1 MKNAVSIHHLS
12 KKFGDQ
18 VVLNNVSLELPEG
31 HIYGLVGRNGSGKSV
46 LLKCIA
52 GLIRPTGG
60 TIEVFGKQIGKDID
74 FAPSTGIA
82 IDQPGLLLRK
92 SAKENMRALSALLH
106 KPDDAQISMLLQKVG
121 LQPDERKPVAQ
132 YSTGMKQRLS
142 IAMAMLD
149 APKLLLLDEPMSN
162 MDVSG
167 ASEMR
172 RLFRNLSNEGTTLII
187 ATHIAEDVEQLCNVV
202 YRIREG
208 EIIQDGNKMM
218 G

>member
-1 MKNAVSIHHLS
+1 MKNAVNIHNLS
-12 KKFGDQ
+12 KKFGDK

-218 G
+218 R

>member
-1 MKNAVSIHHLS
+1 MKNAVKIHRLS
-12 KKFGDQ
+12 KKFGEQ
-18 VVLNNVSLELPEG
+18 VVLNDVSLELPEG
-31 HIYGLVGRNGSGKSV
+31 QIYGLVGRNGSGKSV

-52 GLIRPTGG
+52 GLIHPTSG
-60 TIEVFGKQIGKDID
+60 TVEVFDKQIGKDVD

-82 IDQPGLLLRK
+82 IDQPGLLLHK
-92 SAKENMRALSALLH
+92 SARENMRALSALLH
-106 KPDDAQISMLLQKVG
+106 KPDDAQISSLLQKVG
-121 LQPDERKPVAQ
+121 LQSDERKPVAQ

-172 RLFRNLSNEGTTLII
+172 RLFRNLSNEGTTLVI

-208 EIIQDGNKMM
+208 NLIQDGNKTK

>member
-1 MKNAVSIHHLS
+1 MKNAVNIHHLS

-18 VVLNNVSLELPEG
+18 VVLNNVFLELPEG

-187 ATHIAEDVEQLCNVV
+187 ATHIAEDVKQLCNVV

>member
-1 MKNAVSIHHLS
+1 M
-12 KKFGDQ
+12 
-18 VVLNNVSLELPEG
+18 NNVSLELPEG

-187 ATHIAEDVEQLCNVV
+187 ATHIAEDVEQLCKVV

>member
-1 MKNAVSIHHLS
+1 
-12 KKFGDQ
+12 
-18 VVLNNVSLELPEG
+18 
-31 HIYGLVGRNGSGKSV
+31 
-46 LLKCIA
+46 
-52 GLIRPTGG
+52 
-60 TIEVFGKQIGKDID
+60 
-74 FAPSTGIA
+74 
-82 IDQPGLLLRK
+82 
-92 SAKENMRALSALLH
+92 MRALSALLH

>member
-1 MKNAVSIHHLS
+1 MKSAVRISHLS
-12 KKFGDQ
+12 KNFGEQ
-18 VVLNNVSLELPEG
+18 VVLNDVSLELQEG
-31 HIYGLVGRNGSGKSV
+31 QIYGIVGRNGSGKSV

-60 TIEVFGKQIGKDID
+60 TVEVFEKKIGKDVD

-82 IDQPGLLLRK
+82 IDQPGLLLCK
-92 SAKENMRALSALLH
+92 SARENMRELSALLH
-106 KPDDAQISMLLQKVG
+106 KPDDTQISILLQKVG
-121 LQPDERKPVAQ
+121 LQPDERKPVSQ

-162 MDVSG
+162 MDVNG
-167 ASEMR
+167 AKEMR
-172 RLFRNLSNEGTTLII
+172 ELFRNLTHEGTTLMI
-187 ATHIAEDVEQLCNVV
+187 ATHIAEDVDQLCNTV
-202 YRIREG
+202 YCIRDG
-208 EIIQDGNKMM
+208 ELFERGNKVM

>member
-1 MKNAVSIHHLS
+1 MKNAVKIQRLS
-12 KKFGDQ
+12 KKFGEQ
-18 VVLNNVSLELPEG
+18 VVLNDVSLELPEG
-31 HIYGLVGRNGSGKSV
+31 QIYGLVGRNGSGKSV

-52 GLIRPTGG
+52 GLIHPTSG
-60 TIEVFGKQIGKDID
+60 TVEVFDKQIGKDVD

-82 IDQPGLLLRK
+82 IDQPGLLLHK
-92 SAKENMRALSALLH
+92 SARENMRALSALLH
-106 KPDDAQISMLLQKVG
+106 KPDDAQISSLLQKVG
-121 LQPDERKPVAQ
+121 LQSDERKPVAQ

-167 ASEMR
+167 SSEMR
-172 RLFRNLSNEGTTLII
+172 RLFRNLSNEGTTLVI

-208 EIIQDGNKMM
+208 NLIQDGNKTT

>member
-1 MKNAVSIHHLS
+1 MKNAVKLHHLC
-12 KKFGDQ
+12 KKFGEQ
-18 VVLNNVSLELPEG
+18 VVLNNVSLDLPEG
-31 HIYGLVGRNGSGKSV
+31 QIYGLVGRNGSGKSV

-52 GLIRPTGG
+52 GLIRPTVG
-60 TIEVFGKQIGKDID
+60 TVEVFEKQIGKDVD

-92 SAKENMRALSALLH
+92 SARENMRALSALLH
-106 KPDDAQISMLLQKVG
+106 KPDDAQISTLLQKVG
-121 LQPDERKPVAQ
+121 LRPDERKLVAQ

-162 MDVSG
+162 MDVDG
-167 ASEMR
+167 AKEMR
-172 RLFRNLSNEGTTLII
+172 ELFRNLVREGTTLIV
-187 ATHIAEDVEQLCNVV
+187 ATHIAEDVEHLCNTV
-202 YRIREG
+202 YSIRKG
-208 EIIQDGNKMM
+208 EIIQNRNKMM

>member
-1 MKNAVSIHHLS
+1 MKNAVNIHHLS

>member
-1 MKNAVSIHHLS
+1 MKNAVKIHRLS
-12 KKFGDQ
+12 KKFGEQ
-18 VVLNNVSLELPEG
+18 VVLNDVSLELPEG
-31 HIYGLVGRNGSGKSV
+31 QIYGLVGRNGSGKSV

-52 GLIRPTGG
+52 GLIHPTSG
-60 TIEVFGKQIGKDID
+60 TVEVFDKQIGKDVD

-106 KPDDAQISMLLQKVG
+106 KPDDAQISSLLQKVG
-121 LQPDERKPVAQ
+121 LQSDERKPVAQ

-167 ASEMR
+167 SSEMR
-172 RLFRNLSNEGTTLII
+172 KLFRNIANEGTTLVI

-208 EIIQDGNKMM
+208 NLIQDGNKTM

>member
-1 MKNAVSIHHLS
+1 MKLRSFVAL
-12 KKFGDQ
+12 F
-18 VVLNNVSLELPEG
+18 
-31 HIYGLVGRNGSGKSV
+31 
-46 LLKCIA
+46 
-52 GLIRPTGG
+52 
-60 TIEVFGKQIGKDID
+60 IG
-74 FAPSTGIA
+74 
-82 IDQPGLLLRK
+82 
-92 SAKENMRALSALLH
+92 ALLALH
-106 KPDDAQISMLLQKVG
+106 CALAEGSIPA
-121 LQPDERKPVAQ
+121 
-132 YSTGMKQRLS
+132 KQADSL
-142 IAMAMLD
+142 IH

>member
-1 MKNAVSIHHLS
+1 MKNAVKIHRLS
-12 KKFGDQ
+12 KKFGEQ

-31 HIYGLVGRNGSGKSV
+31 QIYGLVGRNGSGKSV
-46 LLKCIA
+46 LLKCIT
-52 GLIRPTGG
+52 GLIHPTSG
-60 TIEVFGKQIGKDID
+60 TVEVFDKQIGKDVD

-82 IDQPGLLLRK
+82 IDQPGLLLHK
-92 SAKENMRALSALLH
+92 SARENMRALSALLH
-106 KPDDAQISMLLQKVG
+106 KPDDAQISSLLQKVG
-121 LQPDERKPVAQ
+121 LQSDERKPVAQ

-172 RLFRNLSNEGTTLII
+172 RLFRNLSNEGTTLVI

-208 EIIQDGNKMM
+208 NLIQDGNKTM